1 MKTKAVI
8 YIVLAGILWGTSG
21 IFVHFLAPYGFSS
34 FQMASIRGTVSATCM
49 SLYVLLK
56 DKSIFKVSLRNLL
69 LYAASGAA
77 MYLTGSTY
85 YTSIQT
91 SSVSTA
97 VILMYTAPVF
107 VMIYSVIFFKEKLN
121 FLKTLSV
128 LGMLIGC
135 ALVSGIVGGIVLNL
149 KGILFGLAAGL
160 SYTAY
165 NIITKIQMRK
175 KCNPLAATLYCF
187 IFMAIISMFVTP
199 PSTTLNIAAA
209 NPAAIPFM
217 IGVGIF
223 TSVFP
228 YFLYTLSLKILP
240 VGTASA
246 LGIVEPMAATVFSVA
261 FLGEV
266 LGIYPAAGIVLIL
279 ASVVILSLNKE

>member
-1 MKTKAVI
+1 M
-8 YIVLAGILWGTSG
+8 G
-21 IFVHFLAPYGFSS
+21 HFGNF
-34 FQMASIRGTVSATCM
+34 
-49 SLYVLLK
+49 LLK

-85 YTSIQT
+85 YTSIQA

-135 ALVSGIVGGIVLNL
+135 ALVSGIVGGMVLNL

-266 LGIYPAAGIVLIL
+266 LGIYPATGIVLIL

>member
-56 DKSIFKVSLRNLL
+56 DKSIFKVNLRNLL

-135 ALVSGIVGGIVLNL
+135 ALVSGIVGGMVLNL

-246 LGIVEPMAATVFSVA
+246 LGIVEPMSATIFSVA

>member
-1 MKTKAVI
+1 MKVKAVI

-77 MYLTGSTY
+77 MYLAGSTY
-85 YTSIQT
+85 YTSIQA

-121 FLKTLSV
+121 FLKILSV
-128 LGMLIGC
+128 LGILIGC
-135 ALVSGIVGGIVLNL
+135 ALVSGIVGGMVLNL

-175 KCNPLAATLYCF
+175 KLNPLAATLYCF

-217 IGVGIF
+217 IGVGIC

-246 LGIVEPMAATVFSVA
+246 LGIVEPMAATIFSVA

-279 ASVVILSLNKE
+279 TSVVILSLNKE